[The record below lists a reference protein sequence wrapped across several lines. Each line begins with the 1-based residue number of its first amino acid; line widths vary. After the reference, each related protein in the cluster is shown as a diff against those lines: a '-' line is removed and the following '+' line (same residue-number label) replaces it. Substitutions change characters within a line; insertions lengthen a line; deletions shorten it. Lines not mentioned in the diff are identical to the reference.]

1 MLGLFYPYGI
11 ILQAIAIVHFVRRR
25 PDTFWLWV
33 ILIGGGLGALAYI
46 VAEVIP
52 DARLL
57 GPVFEIFPRRKR
69 IKQLQAAIL
78 DNPAIGNYEELGELY
93 LEDHQ
98 YARARECF
106 DRVIAARTDSTDAF
120 YRRALAALAMDDPTA
135 AAADLEEVYARDP
148 KYDYQR
154 AAGLLADTWARLGH
168 HDKAEALFADV
179 TRTSTLSET
188 QYNYAT
194 LLAARGRAPE
204 AREWAQR
211 ILAKKPTMPNYLR
224 RRERVWFRKANAL
237 IKRLPAVCLLLA
249 MAGLASAC
257 AAPAAA
263 RQPAP
268 VDHVLLVTMDGL
280 RWQEVFGGLSADLL
294 NEKDGGVDADLVA
307 PIRSRFDAGGP
318 EARREKLMPFFWTV
332 VARQGQVFGDHAHG
346 SDARLTNGLRFSY
359 PGYNEILAGYADPR
373 INSNDRIPN
382 PNVTVL
388 EWLNRRPGFAGR
400 VAAFASW
407 ELLPWIVNEGRSG
420 VRANGEGAPIVDP
433 VTDRERAINEFA
445 ADLPPYWG
453 ATRHDAPTGFG
464 ALEYLRRHR
473 PRVLYVM
480 LGETDEWAHGR
491 RYDLYLDAAWR
502 NDRFVGRLW
511 EAAQSMPGYTNRT
524 ALVLTTDHGRGET
537 GRDWTSHG
545 REVPAAERI
554 WIAVLGPGVPALGIR
569 SNVRVTQSQV
579 AATVAALL
587 GEDYAGAEPKAA
599 PPLDLRR

>member
-25 PDTFWLWV
+25 PDTFWLWI

-52 DARLL
+52 DATLL
-57 GPVFEIFPRRKR
+57 RGAFEVFPRRKR
-69 IKQLQAAIL
+69 IKQLQTAIL
-78 DNPAIGNYEELGELY
+78 DNPAIGNFEELGDLY
-93 LEDHQ
+93 LDDGQ

-120 YRRALAALAMDDPTA
+120 YRRALAALAVEDTPA
-135 AAADLEEVYARDP
+135 AAADLEEVFARDP

-154 AAGLLADTWARLGH
+154 AAGLLAHTWARLGDH
-168 HDKAEALFADV
+168 EKAERLFAEV

-188 QYNYAT
+188 QYNYAS
-194 LLAARGRAPE
+194 LLAARGRTGE

-224 RRERVWFRKANAL
+224 RRERTWFRKASAL
-237 IKRLPAVCLLLA
+237 LKRLPAVCLLLA
-249 MAGLASAC
+249 LGAVAAACTASASR
-257 AAPAAA
+257 
-263 RQPAP
+263 RQQPPIAN
-268 VDHVLLVTMDGL
+268 VLIVTMDGL
-280 RWQEVFGGLSADLL
+280 RWQELFGGLSADLL
-294 NEKDGGVDADLVA
+294 TEEAGGVDERRAA
-307 PIRSRFDAGGP
+307 AFRSRFGAPAP

-332 VARQGQVFGDHAHG
+332 VARQGQVFGDAAQG
-346 SDARLTNGLRFSY
+346 SAARLTNGLRFSY
-359 PGYNEILAGYADPR
+359 PGYNELLTGYPDPR
-373 INSNDRIPN
+373 IDSNDRIPN

-388 EWLNRRPGFAGR
+388 EWLHRRPGFAGR

-407 ELLPWIVNEGRSG
+407 ELLPWILNEPRSG
-420 VRANGEGAPIVDP
+420 VRSNGEGAP
-433 VTDRERAINEFA
+433 VTDPATERERAINEFA
-445 ADLPPYWG
+445 DDLPPYWG

-502 NDRFVGRLW
+502 NDRFVRRLW
-511 EAAQSMPGYTNRT
+511 DAAQALPEYAGRT
-524 ALVLTTDHGRGET
+524 ALVLTTDHGRGDT
-537 GRDWTSHG
+537 AKDWTSHG
-545 REVPAAERI
+545 RDVPAADRI
-554 WIAVLGPGVPALGIR
+554 WMAVLAPGVPPLG
-569 SNVRVTQSQV
+569 VRANARTTQSQV

-587 GEDYAGAEPKAA
+587 GEDYAAAQPKAA